1 MSTRLSRLL
10 AVSACMVSLAAVNAE
25 GGVRLLVKQPVPPA
39 KTQETKLSEPLRTPT
54 DRKVNIRHIR
64 LDLKVDV
71 AAKTVV
77 SQAAIDFKTIRAAK
91 TLTLDAVGF
100 EVKKVTLSREGQ
112 PDSQAQFTHDG
123 KKLTV
128 ELGNGMPAGQTGK
141 VLVEYVVDKPK
152 SGLHFF
158 APSKANPEAPMQ
170 VWSQGQ
176 TITNRY
182 WIPCV
187 DEPNQR
193 QTTQVVATVPAGY
206 EAISNGK
213 LLSRKENSDNTV
225 TFDWYQDKPHSS
237 YLITLVVGQFDMVQ
251 VDWNGMP
258 VMYYV
263 PKGRKAEALPTY
275 GKTPEMLTFFSSRFG
290 IPYPWDKYAQ
300 LSCYQFGGGM
310 ENTSATT
317 MGDGILKDQ
326 RSLLDGNSEWIVA
339 HELAHQ
345 WWGDLVTCRDWSHTW
360 LNEGFASYAECLW
373 DEHSL
378 GKDGYAMNVYQKL
391 NSAIPAGKARPVMDR
406 RYPNPDSMF
415 DGRSYPKGAF
425 VLHMLRNRLGDEA
438 FFQGI
443 RDYGTTF
450 KFQTVETAD
459 FRRSLE
465 RTTGRDLERFFYDWL
480 ERSGNPE
487 LEVTTDFKTDT
498 RQVTIVAKQTQTID
512 PFHFPLKI
520 ALYCKGVAEPVIV
533 EEEMKDREFK
543 HTVTLPGVLER
554 VEVDPDLA
562 VLATIKEV
570 KSPELWRAQL
580 QASTVPL
587 RMRAMVQLRNSK
599 DAADREAVLQAYQK
613 EKFPTVK
620 LALGNIL
627 GANAQ
632 PAGRDA
638 LLEGLKDADARIR
651 NNCVLNLSNFKN
663 DEKVVAAI
671 RNIVEKGDPSY
682 AVETSALRT
691 FARLG
696 QKDTLALLTPWLEK
710 PSHQNVLVTAA
721 ITGIADLNDPA
732 ALESLITWSAPGH
745 PRNCR
750 RIAHRAVVQLVKGKK
765 LSETQTQQALQCF
778 EKVLKEDD
786 QLLHSDALEG
796 VYAMGPAARPV
807 LAVVEKLAET
817 LPAGTLKD
825 NAKKTAEKLKEDP
838 KATAELKAKV
848 QKAKEE
854 LEKLQR
860 ELEAAEKGKSK

>member
-10 AVSACMVSLAAVNAE
+10 AVSACMVSLAAANA

-39 KTQETKLSEPLRTPT
+39 KTQETKPSEPLRTPT

-206 EAISNGK
+206 EAISNGR

-263 PKGRKAEALPTY
+263 PKGRKAEAMPTY

-520 ALYCKGVAEPVIV
+520 ALYCKGVADPVIV

-543 HTVTLPGVLER
+543 QTVTLPGVLER

-860 ELEAAEKGKSK
+860 ELEAAEKGKSKE

>member
-10 AVSACMVSLAAVNAE
+10 AVSACMVSLAAANA

-39 KTQETKLSEPLRTPT
+39 KTQETKPSEPLRTPT

-193 QTTQVVATVPAGY
+193 QTTQVVATVPA
-206 EAISNGK
+206 AISNGR

-263 PKGRKAEALPTY
+263 PKGRKAEAMPTY

-520 ALYCKGVAEPVIV
+520 ALYCKGVADPVIV

-543 HTVTLPGVLER
+543 QTVTLPGVLER

-570 KSPELWRAQL
+570 
-580 QASTVPL
+580 
-587 RMRAMVQLRNSK
+587 
-599 DAADREAVLQAYQK
+599 
-613 EKFPTVK
+613 
-620 LALGNIL
+620 
-627 GANAQ
+627 
-632 PAGRDA
+632 
-638 LLEGLKDADARIR
+638 
-651 NNCVLNLSNFKN
+651 
-663 DEKVVAAI
+663 
-671 RNIVEKGDPSY
+671 
-682 AVETSALRT
+682 
-691 FARLG
+691 
-696 QKDTLALLTPWLEK
+696 
-710 PSHQNVLVTAA
+710 
-721 ITGIADLNDPA
+721 
-732 ALESLITWSAPGH
+732 
-745 PRNCR
+745 
-750 RIAHRAVVQLVKGKK
+750 
-765 LSETQTQQALQCF
+765 
-778 EKVLKEDD
+778 
-786 QLLHSDALEG
+786 
-796 VYAMGPAARPV
+796 
-807 LAVVEKLAET
+807 
-817 LPAGTLKD
+817 
-825 NAKKTAEKLKEDP
+825 
-838 KATAELKAKV
+838 
-848 QKAKEE
+848 
-854 LEKLQR
+854 
-860 ELEAAEKGKSK
+860 